1 MKNYSQEELQNAL
14 KVVSSTISRC
24 EKIQPKFKEGTS
36 QFSLLRN
43 RIKALKI
50 SKCLIEKDESM
61 QIYTKDELE
70 KALPP
75 VISIINKTEK
85 AQSKYD
91 EGTTQFKQFSPIIS
105 AMYISKAL
113 IEKEI
118 VQRDPS

>member
-1 MKNYSQEELQNAL
+1 MKNYLQEELQNAL

-91 EGTTQFKQFSPIIS
+91 EGTTPFKRFSPIIS

-118 VQRDPS
+118 AQRDPS

>member
-43 RIKALKI
+43 GIKALKI

-61 QIYTKDELE
+61 QVYTKDELE

-91 EGTTQFKQFSPIIS
+91 EGTTQFKRFSPIIS
-105 AMYISKAL
+105 VMYISKAL

-118 VQRDPS
+118 AQRDQS

>member
-91 EGTTQFKQFSPIIS
+91 EGTTQFKQFSPII
-105 AMYISKAL
+105 
-113 IEKEI
+113 
-118 VQRDPS
+118 VQCIFLRH

>member
-1 MKNYSQEELQNAL
+1 MKSYSQEELENAL
-14 KVVSSTISRC
+14 KIISSTISTC
-24 EKIQPKFKEGTS
+24 EKIQPKFREGTS

-50 SKCLIEKDESM
+50 SKCLIENDGSIKEYIVD
-61 QIYTKDELE
+61 DLE

-91 EGTTQFKQFSPIIS
+91 EGSTQFKKFSPLIE
-105 AMYISKAL
+105 AMYIAKAL
-113 IEKEI
+113 ITNEI
-118 VQRDPS
+118 IKRE

>member
-24 EKIQPKFKEGTS
+24 EKLQPKFKEGTS

-91 EGTTQFKQFSPIIS
+91 EGTTQFKRFSPIIS
-105 AMYISKAL
+105 VMYISKAL

-118 VQRDPS
+118 VQRDQS

>member
-24 EKIQPKFKEGTS
+24 EKLQPKFKEGTS

-61 QIYTKDELE
+61 QVYAKDELE

-91 EGTTQFKQFSPIIS
+91 EGTTQFKRFSPIIS

-118 VQRDPS
+118 AQRDQS

>member
-1 MKNYSQEELQNAL
+1 PSLSIPIGYGLFYCTRVKFSTALTVNYY
-14 KVVSSTISRC
+14 VTIY
-24 EKIQPKFKEGTS
+24 I
-36 QFSLLRN
+36 LRN

-61 QIYTKDELE
+61 QVYAKDELE

-91 EGTTQFKQFSPIIS
+91 EGTTPFKRFSPIIS

-118 VQRDPS
+118 AQRDPS

>member
-36 QFSLLRN
+36 QFSILRN

-61 QIYTKDELE
+61 QVYTKDELE

-91 EGTTQFKQFSPIIS
+91 EGTTLFKRFSPIIS

-118 VQRDPS
+118 AQRDPS

>member
-14 KVVSSTISRC
+14 KVISSTISKC
-24 EKIQPKFKEGTS
+24 EKIQPKFREGTS

-50 SKCLIEKDESM
+50 SKCLIENDGRI
-61 QIYTKDELE
+61 QVYTRDELE

-91 EGTTQFKQFSPIIS
+91 EGTTQFKRFSPIIS
-105 AMYISKAL
+105 AMYISKVA

-118 VQRDPS
+118 AQRD